1 MCQLESNSR
10 KLLPKL
16 VGANVIKKK
25 RTEKKGGWFAV
36 GAEGTVSVGCTQ
48 W

>member
-25 RTEKKGGWFAV
+25 RTEK
-36 GAEGTVSVGCTQ
+36 AEINEPTEAQ
-48 W
+48 